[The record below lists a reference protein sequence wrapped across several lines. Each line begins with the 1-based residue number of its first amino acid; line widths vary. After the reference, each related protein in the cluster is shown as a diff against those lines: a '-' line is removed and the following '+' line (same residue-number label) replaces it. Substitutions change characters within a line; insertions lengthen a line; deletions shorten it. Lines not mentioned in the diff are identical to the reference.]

1 MTKVYH
7 FFSGRMLAPMSLRP
21 LVFSLLACFAAC
33 ATNPLPKEPAPA
45 QQPESFTSALEPTPP
60 PETELTVEPPVVDT
74 APVRVGVIHSL
85 TGTLAVEETQLK
97 NAALMAIADINEK
110 GGVLGRKLEPVVV
123 NAESNWPLFAEKA
136 RDLLQIERVRVAFG
150 GYTSVSRKSMLPEFE
165 EQGGLLFYA
174 AQHEGEESSRAIFY
188 TGSIPNQSV
197 VPVADYLA
205 HRKAR
210 PIKRWFVIGTDHVA
224 PRTQTNVLRTAWRA
238 AGVPEDDIFAVY
250 TPFGHSD
257 YAPIVGQLK
266 KFANGSPTAVI
277 SFLWRESAVSFQQE
291 LPRQKLSLRAT
302 PVVHFGLDEREV
314 AKAGALFAGTL
325 LARSY
330 FSTLD
335 TPQNVAFKAL
345 VTKYSKDH
353 SLSPDEL
360 ALNDDVEATYIG
372 ANLWKQAVEAAKT
385 FDTAAV
391 TAALAGQWFDAPS
404 GFILSVDPVN
414 HHLHKPY
421 FVAEVG
427 ATGSVKV
434 VWKTPGVIAPEA
446 PVPR

>member
-1 MTKVYH
+1 
-7 FFSGRMLAPMSLRP
+7 MLAPMSLRP
-21 LVFSLLACFAAC
+21 LVFSLLVCFAAC
-33 ATNPLPKEPAPA
+33 ASNPAPKERASAP
-45 QQPESFTSALEPTPP
+45 QPESSLSAPEPTPP
-60 PETELTVEPPVVDT
+60 AATELALEPPVVDS

-85 TGTLAVEETQLK
+85 SGTLAVEETQLK
-97 NAALMAIADINEK
+97 NAALMAIADINDK
-110 GGVLGRKLEPVVV
+110 GGVLGRTLEPVVAD
-123 NAESNWPLFAEKA
+123 AESNWPLFAEKA
-136 RDLLQIERVRVAFG
+136 RALLQNERVRVVFG
-150 GYTSVSRKSMLPEFE
+150 GYTSVSRKAMLFDFE
-165 EQGGLLFYA
+165 EQSGLLFYP

-188 TGSIPNQSV
+188 TGSVPNQSV

-210 PIKRWFVIGTDHVA
+210 AIKRWFVLGTDYVA

-238 AGVPEDDIFAVY
+238 AGVSDDDIFAIF

-257 YAPIVGQLK
+257 YAQLVAQLK
-266 KFANGSPTAVI
+266 QFASGAPTAVI

-291 LPRQKLSLRAT
+291 LARQKVSLRAT
-302 PVVHFGLDEREV
+302 PVVHFGLDERDV
-314 AKAGALFAGTL
+314 TKVGTLFAGSL

-345 VTKYSKDH
+345 VAKYAKDH
-353 SLSPDEL
+353 DLSTDDL

-372 ANLWKQAVEAAKT
+372 ANLWKQGVEAAKT

-391 TAALAGQWFDAPS
+391 TAALAGQSFDAPS
-404 GFILSVDPVN
+404 GFTLSVDPVN

-421 FVAEVG
+421 FVAEVL

-434 VWKTPGVIAPEA
+434 VWKTPGVIPPLA